1 MDAAARER
9 AAAPEDLSRL
19 VVERLNALDVDGL
32 VELYEPEAQMA
43 LPNGTAATGTR
54 EIRTAYEQFVADR
67 PSVQPGVQQ
76 QTLRCGE
83 LALTSSRLPD
93 GTITVEVARQQADR
107 SWRWVLDQPS
117 INS

>member
-1 MDAAARER
+1 V
-9 AAAPEDLSRL
+9 L
-19 VVERLNALDVDGL
+19 
-32 VELYEPEAQMA
+32 A
-43 LPNGTAATGTR
+43 LPGGRVATGAQQ
-54 EIRTAYEQFVADR
+54 IRTAFEQLVADR

-76 QTLRCGE
+76 PTLRSGE

-93 GTITVEVARQQADR
+93 GTLTVEVARQQTDG